1 MMRVGRRGVQR
12 GAAALCAVMML
23 TLAVAVAGALWLQR
37 EVPNHRDELVRWL
50 ETSLGVA
57 VSLDDMALHWS
68 WRGPEVALGHVTVRA
83 VDEQT
88 PVAFREVRVG
98 FSFWRLLDGRRAV
111 PSRVEI
117 RQAELAIER
126 RLDGRWLIQGIPL
139 GRGETDA
146 GPAWKTAVPVLE
158 RLGEITLRD
167 STVSLTMAGREQPF
181 QRFTGVD
188 VHLRS
193 AGTHHRIEVSSRS
206 AAMLGRNFLLSLD
219 ARGDLAEPQ
228 HWVIDA
234 VAELVEA
241 APKDYFEPW
250 VGRWID
256 LSGSHWN
263 LRFEGRWDPAG
274 ESRLTLNSD
283 LRNLRLPQTATAAAS
298 RLDRLSGNFRWRGRA
313 EEWTLQL
320 ENLDLALDGRSWP
333 RVDGHLAVLAA
344 TDARAGTYKA
354 SLSTAHL
361 QDVQRLWQAVPA
373 AWRQELV
380 GGADGTR
387 FDHPVEGEIHD
398 LRFAARG
405 SSAQGWNEIRL
416 SARFN
421 GLGWA
426 PLGAIP
432 GLSGL
437 DGEIETDQTGG
448 WARLGGDAVG
458 FSDPDLF
465 EKPWPKGGLHTQLQ
479 WERGSDAWKLWSP
492 AIRVRHPDLNADGTL
507 ALAIP
512 AGQRPA
518 IDLQV
523 DFRDGN
529 AAALDRYLPRHHL
542 PEATARWLRSAI
554 LDGRI
559 RDGHLRLQGDLQRF
573 PFRNGGGIF
582 EVVAHVED
590 GALRFNPHW
599 PAMEAVNADLTFT
612 GTGFR
617 VDARSAR
624 SHGMVLGQTTVA
636 MADYREQVLT
646 AVGRSQGDHQAAL
659 DYLSHSPPGQAVRVL
674 LDGARGSGPVRLD
687 LGLRLPLHAMDNA
700 SVDGAVHWDGA
711 RFEQPAWRVGLEDL
725 RGSLRFHEDRLEAR
739 DIDARLDGEPV
750 RVQVSPIE
758 DPRKSRGFRP
768 TRVQMQ
774 GRVPATVLRRQLD
787 FLDPRTLQGATGFEA
802 DLSVLGGG
810 RLQWSVRSPLT
821 GMRLDWPTPLGK
833 SAEEERV
840 LIIEGNGDAERHLI
854 QFNQGA
860 GRLYGLL
867 RLQQD
872 AHGWSFDRGGVGVNQ
887 RVERLPEQPG
897 LWIRGAL
904 ERLDLGDV
912 GRWAS
917 VWAPAAPDAANRKTG
932 WTLPS
937 WFGGGQ
943 LNLGVAEWKS
953 LRQNDVQLALV
964 REGVAPSLQV
974 RAPAL
979 DGVLRRAGDAVWQA
993 DLRWLDL
1000 DALIPPRSAD
1010 VGGGTMAP
1018 PVAVSTFD
1026 PRQVSAL
1033 RLRVDRLRYRGS
1045 DLGRLGLQV
1054 EPVADGVALSRGVL
1068 ESTVLQARGSGEWRL
1083 QGSGAQTSLHLDLET
1098 ADLPTLARRL
1108 GYPDAIEA
1116 RKATLTADLAWPG
1129 APWDLELRQAAG
1141 NFKLGAEDGAIFFRE
1156 ARPTTGIVMSLAG
1169 LYDLPRRLTRD
1180 FSGVFRPSL
1189 PFDTI
1194 RGDLSLRGG
1203 VIETRPLELKG
1214 SAADVRMSG
1223 TSDLVRRRFDQ
1234 KLVVTPSLSAGLA
1247 IAATVA
1253 GGPIAGA
1260 AVLMGR
1266 ELLRQ
1271 PISRLVQIRYR
1282 FAGDFDTATLEREQ
1296 GPFNLPEAPRP

>member
-1 MMRVGRRGVQR
+1 MMRVGWRGVR
-12 GAAALCAVMML
+12 RSAAVLCVLML
-23 TLAVAVAGALWLQR
+23 GVLGVGIGGALWLQR
-37 EVPNHRDELVRWL
+37 EVPQHREELVRWL

-57 VSLDDMALHWS
+57 VTLDHMALHWS
-68 WRGPEVALGHVTVRA
+68 WRGPEVALGQVTVRA

-117 RQAELAIER
+117 RQAEIAIER
-126 RLDGRWLIQGIPL
+126 RLDGRWLIQGIPV
-139 GRGETDA
+139 GSGETDA

-193 AGTHHRIEVSSRS
+193 AGTHHRIDVASRS
-206 AAMLGRNFLLSLD
+206 AAMLGRNFMLSLD

-228 HWVIDA
+228 NWVIDA
-234 VAELVEA
+234 AAELVEA

-256 LSGSHWN
+256 LRGSHWN
-263 LRFEGRWDPAG
+263 LRFEGHWDPVG
-274 ESRLTLNSD
+274 ESRLTLSSD
-283 LRNLRLPQTATAAAS
+283 LRNIRLPPTATAAAS
-298 RLDRLSGNFRWRGRA
+298 RLDRLSGHFRWQGRA
-313 EEWTLQL
+313 EEWTLHLDDL
-320 ENLDLALDGRSWP
+320 EVALDGRSWP
-333 RVDGHLAVLAA
+333 RVDGNLAVLAP
-344 TDARAGTYKA
+344 TDTRAGSYEA
-354 SLSTAHL
+354 ALSTARL
-361 QDVQRLWQAVPA
+361 QDVRRVWQAVPP
-373 AWRQELV
+373 AWRQELAE
-380 GGADGTR
+380 GADGKP
-387 FDHPVEGEIHD
+387 FDHPVEGEVHD
-398 LRFAARG
+398 VRFAATG
-405 SSAQGWNEIRL
+405 GAAQGWEDVRL

-432 GLSGL
+432 GFSGL
-437 DGEIETDQTGG
+437 DGEIDADRSGG
-448 WARLGGDAVG
+448 WVRLGGDAVG
-458 FSDPDLF
+458 FSDPELF
-465 EKPWPKGGLHTQLQ
+465 EKSWPKGGLQTELQ
-479 WERGSDAWKLWSP
+479 WERDGDVWKLWSP
-492 AIRVRHPDLNADGTL
+492 VIRIRHPDLNADGTL

-512 AGQRPA
+512 AGRRPA

-542 PEATARWLRSAI
+542 PEPTARWLRSAI

-559 RDGHLRLQGDLQRF
+559 RDGRLRLQGDLQRF
-573 PFRNGGGIF
+573 PFRDGGGTF

-590 GALRFNPHW
+590 GALRFDPHW
-599 PAMEAVNADLTFT
+599 PVMEAVDADLTFT

-617 VDARSAR
+617 VNARSAR
-624 SHGMVLGQTTVA
+624 SHGMVLEQTTVE
-636 MADYREQVLT
+636 MADYGEQVLT
-646 AVGRSQGDHQAAL
+646 AVGRGQGDHQAAL

-687 LGLRLPLHAMDNA
+687 LALRLPLHAMDDA

-711 RFEQPAWRVGLEDL
+711 RFTQPAWRVGLDDI
-725 RGSLRFHEDRLEAR
+725 RGSLRFHEDRLEAK
-739 DIDARLDGEPV
+739 DVDARLDGEPI

-758 DPRKSRGFRP
+758 DLRKPRGFRP
-768 TRVQMQ
+768 TRVQMR
-774 GRVPATVLRRQLD
+774 GRVPAAVLRRELD
-787 FLDPRTLQGATGFEA
+787 FLDPRTMQGATGFEA

-810 RLQWSVRSPLT
+810 RLEWSIRSPLI
-821 GMRLDWPTPLGK
+821 GMKLDWPTPLGK
-833 SAEEERV
+833 SADEERALV
-840 LIIEGNGDAERHLI
+840 IEGNGDADRHLI
-854 QFNQGA
+854 QVNQGE
-860 GRLYGLL
+860 GRLHGLL

-872 AHGWSFDRGGVGVNQ
+872 GDGWSFDRGSVGVDQ
-887 RVERLPEQPG
+887 RVERLPDQPG

-932 WTLPS
+932 WTLPA

-943 LNLGVAEWKS
+943 LNLGVVEWKS

-964 REGVAPSLQV
+964 RDGAAPSLQV

-993 DLRWLDL
+993 ELRWLDL
-1000 DALIPPRSAD
+1000 DALIPPRSPD
-1010 VGGGTMAP
+1010 VESGAIAP
-1018 PVAVSTFD
+1018 SVAVSTFD
-1026 PRQVSAL
+1026 PRQVPAL

-1045 DLGRLGLQV
+1045 DLGRLGLQI

-1068 ESTVLQARGSGEWRL
+1068 ESTLLQARGSGEWRL
-1083 QGSGAQTSLHLDLET
+1083 QGSRAQTSVRLEMET

-1116 RKATLTADLAWPG
+1116 RKATLTADLDWTG
-1129 APWDLELRQAAG
+1129 APWDMTLRQTTG
-1141 NFKLGAEDGAIFFRE
+1141 NFKLGAEDGSIIFRE

-1203 VIETRPLELKG
+1203 VIETRLLELKG

-1234 KLVVTPSLSAGLA
+1234 ELVVTPSLSAGLA

-1282 FAGDFDTATLEREQ
+1282 FAGDFDAATLEREQ
-1296 GPFNLPEAPRP
+1296 GPFNLPEVRRP